1 MQIIWSKLAE
11 KDLDD
16 VEQYIS
22 QDNSIVAINVVLTI
36 LNKVELLPNN
46 PAIGRTGRVMGT
58 RELIVVGYPFI
69 VAYRVKDNSIEV
81 LRVLH
86 TSQQFKKKKVLDS
99 IRP

>member
-1 MQIIWSKLAE
+1 MPIIWTKLAE

-16 VEQYIS
+16 LEQYIS
-22 QDNSIVAINVVLTI
+22 QDNPIVAINVVLNI
-36 LNKVELLPNN
+36 INKVELLPNN
-46 PAIGRTGRVMGT
+46 PALGRTGRVMGT
-58 RELIVVGYPFI
+58 RELIVAGYPFI
-69 VAYRVKDNSIEV
+69 VPYRVRDNSVEV